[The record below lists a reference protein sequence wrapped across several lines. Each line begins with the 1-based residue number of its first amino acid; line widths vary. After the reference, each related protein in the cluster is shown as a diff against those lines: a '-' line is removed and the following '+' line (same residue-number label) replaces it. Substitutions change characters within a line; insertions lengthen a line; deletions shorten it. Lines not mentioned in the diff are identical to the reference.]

1 MSLFSSFDISGSGLT
16 AEKLR
21 LDLIAGNLANVN
33 TTRTPD
39 GGPYQR
45 RTAVFAEHLEEARR
59 SMPGGG
65 PPVQGRGSARGAED
79 QVGSGVQVASIYAD
93 PREPRQEYN
102 PEHPD
107 ADEEGYV
114 EYPNIEVSKEITDL
128 ITAQRSYESSATA
141 LNTAKDMYQR
151 ALEIGM

>member
-1 MSLFSSFDISGSGLT
+1 MSMFSSFGISGSGLT

-21 LDLIAGNLANVN
+21 LDLIAGNLSNMN

-45 RTAVFAEHLEEARR
+45 RTAVFAESLEQARSERPDHRPPMSRRGREGEHLA
-59 SMPGGG
+59 G
-65 PPVQGRGSARGAED
+65 QGVD
-79 QVGSGVQVASIYAD
+79 VAAIYAD
-93 PREPRQEYN
+93 PREPRLEYD

-114 EYPNIEVSKEITDL
+114 EYPNIEVAKEITDL
-128 ITAQRSYESSATA
+128 ITAQRSYEANSTA
-141 LNTAKDMYQR
+141 VNTAKEIYSR
-151 ALEIGM
+151 ALEIGT

>member
-1 MSLFSSFDISGSGLT
+1 MSMFSSFEISGSGLT

-21 LDLIAGNLANVN
+21 LDLISGNLANAN

-45 RTAVFAEHLEEARR
+45 RTAVFSENLE
-59 SMPGGG
+59 
-65 PPVQGRGSARGAED
+65 QARGAAQGQHPFPTARGAD
-79 QVGSGVQVASIYAD
+79 RQAQGPRGVEVASIYAD
-93 PREPRQEYN
+93 PSEPRQEYD

-114 EYPNIEVSKEITDL
+114 AYPNVEVAKEITDL
-128 ITAQRSYESSATA
+128 ITAQRSYEANSTAVNSAKEIY
-141 LNTAKDMYQR
+141 LR
-151 ALEIGM
+151 ALEIGS